1 MVIFWGEG
9 GGGSRLKLNCISY
22 KASVEMKETYI
33 LFIHNNIRGSVWDLQ
48 NREQYN
54 RQKVQNKGLKQYR
67 IEKNRPKK

>member
-1 MVIFWGEG
+1 
-9 GGGSRLKLNCISY
+9 
-22 KASVEMKETYI
+22 MKETYI

-67 IEKNRPKK
+67 IEKIGPKNEEMRITERSYSKVENNGQT